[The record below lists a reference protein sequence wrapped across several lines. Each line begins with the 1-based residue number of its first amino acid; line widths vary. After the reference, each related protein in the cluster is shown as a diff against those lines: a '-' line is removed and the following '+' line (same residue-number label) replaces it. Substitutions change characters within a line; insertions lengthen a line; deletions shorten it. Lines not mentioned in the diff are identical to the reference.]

1 MGNAKTGWYCAYV
14 PERMVACELG
24 VYGACEYARVKTA
37 ESRASLSRLGV
48 RPRVEP
54 INPMRSARVVSSV
67 IRMTLGYAAFGCV
80 LGPGV
85 PAWGWGAAKL
95 LATRLTT
102 HMKQRIPRIL
112 KMTF

>member
-1 MGNAKTGWYCAYV
+1 
-14 PERMVACELG
+14 MVACELG

-48 RPRVEP
+48 SPRFEP

-67 IRMTLGYAAFGCV
+67 IRMILGYAAAFGCV

-85 PAWGWGAAKL
+85 PACGCGPSAAKL
-95 LATRLTT
+95 LAARVTT

-112 KMTF
+112 K